1 MSKFKIRDD
10 TIINIIKDILKTVE
24 GPISYCLLK
33 PTDKMKDILGSRP
46 PIILL
51 FGDLHKGDKKCILD
65 CKEEDGCL
73 SFYGGN
79 PTIHNFFSYM
89 SRIAHVDV
97 FLEVWYE
104 KVERKLGRIKYKNKD
119 QNSALIEFIK
129 FTSPCFN
136 LKDKKDCQVKDYY
149 IHMADPRYKYDPR
162 NIDTIFETIT
172 KYDLP
177 MFRLQIDVL
186 LQDKEGNSP
195 DYRKIIILALQALEV
210 GTKEFMKNVFRYN
223 LIIQTFSKTYKQLSK
238 LPDKLQDLIYNKFFD
253 TIQSLTEHSE
263 RRCME
268 PHKLAIDID
277 YNKIKYPTDNLDII
291 KYEEAEIPI
300 EEFYKGVKEILN
312 THPLPGHEEKSI
324 CSLIGITGLDLYYLG
339 RTLKKP
345 KDGTPSEISVGYFGA
360 NHVNNIMNFLVK
372 NGLYTLQDK
381 HVVNDSKCL
390 RLY

>member
-46 PIILL
+46 PVIIL
-51 FGDLHKGDKKCILD
+51 FGDNHKGDQKCIPD

-79 PTIHNFFSYM
+79 HTIHNFFSYM

-162 NIDTIFETIT
+162 NIDTIFEIIT

-177 MFRLQIDVL
+177 MFRLQVDVL

-195 DYRKIIILALQALEV
+195 DYRKIIMLALQALEV

-223 LIIQTFSKTYKQLSK
+223 PIIQTFSKTYKQLSK
-238 LPDKLQDLIYNKFFD
+238 LPDKLQDLIYNNFFD
-253 TIQSLTEHSE
+253 TIQLLTEHSE
-263 RRCME
+263 RRCLE
-268 PHKLAIDID
+268 PHFLGVDID
-277 YNKIKYPTDNLDII
+277 YKKIEYPADNLDNI
-291 KYEEAEIPI
+291 KYEEGEMPI
-300 EEFYKGVKEILN
+300 EEIYKVVKKILN
-312 THPLPGHEEKSI
+312 THPLQGHKERSI

-360 NHVNNIMNFLVK
+360 NHVKNIMNFLVK

-381 HVVNDSKCL
+381 YVVNDSKCL
-390 RLY
+390 RLA